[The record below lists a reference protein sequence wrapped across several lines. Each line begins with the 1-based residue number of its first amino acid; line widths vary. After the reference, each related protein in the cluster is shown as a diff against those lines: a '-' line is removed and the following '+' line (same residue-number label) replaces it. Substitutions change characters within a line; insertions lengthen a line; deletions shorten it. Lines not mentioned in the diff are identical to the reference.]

1 MQIWDNALSGPK
13 ATAPYLTHHF
23 RRGQIVSD
31 FGFCPYDDALGV
43 GHSGGFSNL
52 MVPGSGEPNYDPMV
66 ANPFETKGQ
75 RREMEVAKLLDKL
88 PPEMIQLDGEAV
100 GKVRAMPKEVQ
111 KERRE
116 AAVAAELA
124 SRKAQR
130 DKNAEKSRMKG
141 KNRISKR
148 YRKKQQNVVDD
159 KKLRAKLKADEAKM
173 KAERAR
179 AAGGVGGRV
188 GGDGPEGAGRCRR
201 KPRARGRTH
210 RTLRM
215 EPQPRSEGFTNEDEE
230 HRRSERNSSRESL
243 DTTTTRIDSPR
254 QSSPRRGSVRSV
266 DPEGHA
272 YAASSKGDGVR
283 SRPL

>member
-1 MQIWDNALSGPK
+1 M
-13 ATAPYLTHHF
+13 
-23 RRGQIVSD
+23 
-31 FGFCPYDDALGV
+31 
-43 GHSGGFSNL
+43 
-52 MVPGSGEPNYDPMV
+52 MVPGSGEPNYDSMV

-75 RREMEVAKLLDKL
+75 RREMEVANLLDKL

-188 GGDGPEGAGRCRR
+188 GGDGPEGGGAMPAQTAGAGSDAPNAPDGTSAALRR
-201 KPRARGRTH
+201 FYK
-210 RTLRM
+210 
-215 EPQPRSEGFTNEDEE
+215 
-230 HRRSERNSSRESL
+230 
-243 DTTTTRIDSPR
+243 
-254 QSSPRRGSVRSV
+254 
-266 DPEGHA
+266 
-272 YAASSKGDGVR
+272 
-283 SRPL
+283 